1 MEGKIIKGVSGFY
14 YVHTAES
21 GTYECKAKGIFRSQN
36 RKPLIGDCVEIA
48 VLDEKEKKGNVI
60 EIYPRKNALFRP
72 AVANIDQALVI
83 FAAAQP
89 EPNLNLLDRFLA
101 VMRFQNVP
109 AAVCFNK
116 TDLVSEEVKNNLA
129 DIYSGLGIPVL
140 FVSAKEGTGIDALSG
155 LLQGKTSAVAGPSGA
170 GKSSIVNLVQQEE
183 QMETG
188 AVSKKIG
195 RGKNTTRHARLLCAG
210 GDAYIM
216 DTPGF
221 GSLELQKLTAKGLW
235 SCYPE
240 FLPFEPSCRF
250 TGCSH
255 ICEPGC
261 GVREALKEGKI
272 HRQRYETYT
281 ALYQELKEAQKQR
294 KKNI

>member
-101 VMRFQNVP
+101 VMRFR
-109 AAVCFNK
+109 
-116 TDLVSEEVKNNLA
+116 
-129 DIYSGLGIPVL
+129 
-140 FVSAKEGTGIDALSG
+140 
-155 LLQGKTSAVAGPSGA
+155 AGG
-170 GKSSIVNLVQQEE
+170 
-183 QMETG
+183 
-188 AVSKKIG
+188 
-195 RGKNTTRHARLLCAG
+195 RLL
-210 GDAYIM
+210 
-216 DTPGF
+216 
-221 GSLELQKLTAKGLW
+221 
-235 SCYPE
+235 
-240 FLPFEPSCRF
+240 
-250 TGCSH
+250 
-255 ICEPGC
+255 
-261 GVREALKEGKI
+261 
-272 HRQRYETYT
+272 
-281 ALYQELKEAQKQR
+281 
-294 KKNI
+294 